1 MPAPTILSRMR
12 ADHRRVIRD
21 LENVEVA
28 IPTLRPERSR
38 ASRGRRRGPDWSPLR
53 SVLGNLAR
61 QFETHMVA
69 EELSLFPALERA
81 LPETGASLA
90 PLRVEHAEL
99 RALLASLTALIE
111 SRSSGAR
118 DEQVVVQWKDFAAL
132 LRIHVRKEEAVVF
145 SVAEKV
151 LPPREL
157 ARVEALRFPPPAAAR
172 TRTNP
177 SHGKDVHPS

>member
-1 MPAPTILSRMR
+1 MPAATILSRMR
-12 ADHRRVIRD
+12 ADHRRVTRD
-21 LENVEVA
+21 LDTVEAA
-28 IPTLRPERSR
+28 IPSLRSERSP
-38 ASRGRRRGPDWSPLR
+38 SPRGRRPSRADWSPLR
-53 SVLGNLAR
+53 FMLARLAR

-69 EELSLFPALERA
+69 EEESLFPALERA
-81 LPETGASLA
+81 LPETAASLA
-90 PLRVEHAEL
+90 PLRAEHAEL
-99 RALLASLTALIE
+99 RALLASLTALIG

-157 ARVEALRFPPPAAAR
+157 ARVEALRFPPRTAAR
-172 TRTNP
+172 ARSHS
-177 SHGKDVHPS
+177 SHGKDVHP